1 MKCLK
6 KFKLL
11 LKYSLTRNELNMARL
26 YMMTSASKEE
36 KFKYIHQNITVKLN
50 IKRRLFNL

>member
-11 LKYSLTRNELNMARL
+11 LKYSLTRNELNMAKL
-26 YMMTSASKEE
+26 YLMTSASKEE
-36 KFKYIHQNITVKLN
+36 KLKYIHQNITVKLN
-50 IKRRLFNL
+50 IRRRLFKL